1 MKRGLIFGAVLAA
14 LWIGAWGC
22 SKTKEASK
30 GVENTGTLP
39 PVAVEASQ
47 AQARDL
53 IEGIEVVG
61 SLTPKFE
68 ARLKAE
74 YSGIVTEVY
83 VTEWVRVKK
92 GTPLAKLDTREIEA
106 IVQKAQAAVE
116 VAKGQSFTG

>member
-1 MKRGLIFGAVLAA
+1 MKRGLIIGAVLAA

-22 SKTKEASK
+22 SRTKEASK

-53 IEGIEVVG
+53 IEGMEVVG
-61 SLTPKFE
+61 SLTPKLE

-74 YSGIVTEVY
+74 YSGDRRRGLCHRMGAGEK
-83 VTEWVRVKK
+83 RNPP
-92 GTPLAKLDTREIEA
+92 G
-106 IVQKAQAAVE
+106 QA
-116 VAKGQSFTG
+116 GHP